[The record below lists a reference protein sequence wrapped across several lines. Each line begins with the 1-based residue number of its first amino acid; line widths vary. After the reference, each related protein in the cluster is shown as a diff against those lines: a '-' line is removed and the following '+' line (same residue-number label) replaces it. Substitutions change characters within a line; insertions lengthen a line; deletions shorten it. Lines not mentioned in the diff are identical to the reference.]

1 MAGAAAAVT
10 LRDVAE
16 RAGVNKVTVSVVLNG
31 SNANT
36 RVSEATRQRIL
47 TAARELHYR
56 PNAAARSLRQSRTNT
71 LGVLFGWSGA
81 GAMHSLYSAVVFD
94 GVVKGATEAGYH
106 VLLYTDAW
114 HSAEVSSA
122 AFADRRT
129 DGVIVVA
136 PLEGSDVVEGLTALG
151 LPVSVVSTVTG
162 VLGVSSV
169 DIDNRA
175 GAALALDHLWALGH
189 TRIAYVS
196 YHAVRRGLRER
207 RDGFLAWMGA
217 HGIPVPDGY
226 VMDEFIGSAETGANA
241 DEVAQLGRLLRLP
254 PAERPTAVFAANDDL
269 AAKVLDAAR
278 TFGLSVPGDL
288 SVVGFDDILIAS
300 LTTPKLTT
308 VRQPLYE
315 MGGYAARR
323 LAERIAARGASAES
337 TADTPDYS
345 PPSLMANIIT
355 PELVIRESTA
365 AAPPQ

>member
-1 MAGAAAAVT
+1 
-10 LRDVAE
+10 
-16 RAGVNKVTVSVVLNG
+16 
-31 SNANT
+31 
-36 RVSEATRQRIL
+36 
-47 TAARELHYR
+47 
-56 PNAAARSLRQSRTNT
+56 
-71 LGVLFGWSGA
+71 
-81 GAMHSLYSAVVFD
+81 
-94 GVVKGATEAGYH
+94 
-106 VLLYTDAW
+106 
-114 HSAEVSSA
+114 
-122 AFADRRT
+122 
-129 DGVIVVA
+129 
-136 PLEGSDVVEGLTALG
+136 
-151 LPVSVVSTVTG
+151 VSVVSTVTG